1 MPLPSPILDDR
12 TYQQLAAELK
22 ARIPVYNP
30 EWTDHNESDPA
41 ITLLELMAFHGE
53 ALLYRLNQVPEATYL
68 EYLRLLQIPLRPL
81 QAAAALLAL
90 STEVPAGVPVP
101 LQSVA
106 EAGKL
111 EFQVLTEANVWPVSA
126 VAMVKAWAEP
136 PSADDESEVHEFVLR
151 TVDAL
156 PPALSQRPRIY
167 YETAVLD
174 PADPSQPLDFGT
186 AVDGMLWVAVLAEK
200 GFSPDEWVKPGKP
213 ALLNIGVAPDL
224 PAGGI
229 DAVNTCPGAG
239 FRPTAPQLDWQIS
252 TPRPLRQ
259 DQPVYTALKVEGDTT
274 RGLLQGGVVRLRLP
288 ASKDDIG
295 LPPGTEDLAGAG
307 DYPPQWVDDRA
318 DRLVCWIRAF
328 RRDGSRFGKFRVVA
342 LNAVE
347 SENARVADPEFVG
360 IGDGQPSQV
369 FQLANQPVL
378 PDDDRYQL
386 TVEVEEGG
394 PGGNWV
400 RYTRVDDF
408 FGSTRESRHAMMD
421 PESALIRF
429 GDGLRGRMP
438 QFGERIRARG
448 YRYGGGSAAN
458 VAAKAIAK
466 IGPPRSANARD
477 YRVEGVKVI
486 NPLPATGGADA
497 ESVEDALLRIPGEL
511 RRRDRAVTAGDFQEL
526 ATMTPGV
533 VVGRADCLP
542 RFHPPSKNTEAA
554 GVVSVVIWPVSDP
567 RHPNAPVPDALLLRA
582 VCEWLDTRRLVTTE
596 LYVIPPTYRQVAVSV
611 ALKVKDGYGVE
622 AVRRWVEL
630 VLRQYLAPLPPYGP
644 AGQGWPL
651 GRRVY
656 GPELE
661 AAALQIEG
669 VEYLEGL
676 AVGGWD
682 AAKGEWVSG
691 TVELKAWE
699 VPELAAVTVVGGLPL
714 PPLGEGVAPT
724 SPDGVPL
731 PIPVLREV
739 C

>member
-22 ARIPVYNP
+22 ARIPVFNP

-68 EYLRLLQIPLRPL
+68 EFLRLLQIPLRPL
-81 QAAAALLAL
+81 QAARALLKL
-90 STEVPAGVPVP
+90 STEVAEGVLVP
-101 LQSVA
+101 PQSLA

-111 EFQVLTEANVWPVSA
+111 QFQTLTEATVWPVSA

-136 PSADDESEVHEFVLR
+136 PTPDDESEVYEFVLR
-151 TVDAL
+151 TLDAL
-156 PPALSQRPRIY
+156 PPSLAAQPRIY
-167 YETAVLD
+167 YETKALD
-174 PADPSQPLDFGT
+174 PADTSQPLDCSA
-186 AVDGMLWVAVLAEK
+186 AVDGMLWIAVLAEK
-200 GFSPDEWVKPGKP
+200 NFRLDEWVKPGRT
-213 ALLNIGVAPDL
+213 AVLNIGLAPDL
-224 PAGGI
+224 PSGGI
-229 DAVNTCPGAG
+229 DAVDPCPGTG
-239 FRPTAPQLDWQIS
+239 FRRFAPQLDWQIS

-259 DQPVYTALKVEGDTT
+259 DRPVYASLRVEGDST
-274 RGLLQGGVVRLRLP
+274 RGLLQGGVIRLRLP
-288 ASKDDIG
+288 ATKEDIG
-295 LPPGTEDLAGAG
+295 LPPGVEDLAGAG

-318 DRLVCWIRAF
+318 ETLVCWLRAF
-328 RRDGSRFGKFRVVA
+328 RRDGSRLGKFRVVA

-347 SENARVADPEFVG
+347 SENARVAEPEFLG
-360 IGDGQPSQV
+360 LGDGQPSQV
-369 FQLANQPVL
+369 FALARQPVL
-378 PDDDRYQL
+378 PDDERHQL
-386 TVEVEEGG
+386 IVEVEEGGPNG

-408 FGSTRESRHAMMD
+408 FGSGRESRHVMMD
-421 PESALIRF
+421 PESALVRF

-438 QFGERIRARG
+438 QFGERVRARG
-448 YRYGGGSAAN
+448 YRYGGGVAAN
-458 VAAKAIAK
+458 VGAKAITK
-466 IGPPRSANARD
+466 ID
-477 YRVEGVKVI
+477 VERVKVS
-486 NPLPATGGADA
+486 NPLPAIGGADA

-511 RRRDRAVTAGDFQEL
+511 RRRDRAVTASDFQEL
-526 ATMTPGV
+526 AKMTPGV
-533 VVGRADCLP
+533 TVGRAECLP
-542 RFHPPSKNTEAA
+542 RFHPPSKVTEAA
-554 GVVSVVIWPVSDP
+554 GVVSVVIWPDADP
-567 RHPNAPVPDALLLRA
+567 RHPNAPLPDALLLRA

-596 LYVIPPTYRQVAVSV
+596 LYVIPPTYRQIAVSV
-611 ALKVKDGYGVE
+611 AVKVKDGYGIE

-661 AAALQIEG
+661 AAALQVEG

-676 AVGGWD
+676 EVGRWD
-682 AAKGEWVSG
+682 AGAGKWLPG
-691 TVELKAWE
+691 TVDLKIWE
-699 VPELAAVTVVGGLPL
+699 VPELAAITVVGGLPL
-714 PPLGEGVAPT
+714 PPLGEGVEPT
-724 SPDGVPL
+724 GPDGVPL

>member
-12 TYQQLAAELK
+12 TFQQLAAELK

-81 QAAAALLAL
+81 QAARALLAL
-90 STEVPAGVPVP
+90 STELAAGVPVP

-106 EAGKL
+106 EAGKFK
-111 EFQVLTEANVWPVSA
+111 FQTLTEATVWPVSA

-136 PSADDESEVHEFVLR
+136 PAPDDESEVLEFVLR
-151 TVDAL
+151 MVDAL
-156 PPALSQRPRIY
+156 PPSLAEQPRIY
-167 YETAVLD
+167 YETQVLD
-174 PADPSQPLDFGT
+174 PFDPSQPLDFST
-186 AVDGMLWVAVLAEK
+186 AVDSMLWIAVLAEK
-200 GFSPDEWVKPGKP
+200 NFSLDEWVKKDKT
-213 ALLNIGVAPDL
+213 ALLNIGLAPDL

-229 DAVNTCPGAG
+229 DAVDPCPGAG
-239 FRPTAPQLDWQIS
+239 FRPISPQLDWQIS

-259 DQPVYTALKVEGDTT
+259 DQPVYAALKVESDTT

-295 LPPGTEDLAGAG
+295 LPPGTEDLVGAG

-318 DRLVCWIRAF
+318 ETLVCWIRAF
-328 RRDGSRFGKFRVVA
+328 RRDGSRFGKFRVVT

-360 IGDGQPSQV
+360 VGNSQPSQV

-378 PDDDRYQL
+378 PDDDRHQL
-386 TVEVEEGG
+386 IVEVEEGGPTG

-408 FGSTRESRHAMMD
+408 FGSNRQSRHVMMD
-421 PESALIRF
+421 PESAIVRF

-448 YRYGGGSAAN
+448 YRYGGGAAAN
-458 VAAKAIAK
+458 VAAKAIARTAVAG
-466 IGPPRSANARD
+466 I
-477 YRVEGVKVI
+477 KVV
-486 NPLPATGGADA
+486 NPLAAVGGADA
-497 ESVEDALLRIPGEL
+497 ENVEDALLRIPGEL
-511 RRRDRAVTAGDFQEL
+511 RRRDRAVTEGDFQEL
-526 ATMTPGV
+526 AAMTPGV

-554 GVVSVVIWPVSDP
+554 GVVSVVIWPDSDP
-567 RHPNAPVPDALLLRA
+567 RHPNAPMPDVLLLRA

-611 ALKVKDGYGVE
+611 ALKVKNGYGIE

-661 AAALQIEG
+661 AAALQVEG
-669 VEYLEGL
+669 VEYLDGL

-682 AAKGEWVSG
+682 PATSTWVAG
-691 TVELKAWE
+691 TIELNPWE

-714 PPLGEGVAPT
+714 PPLGEGVNPT
-724 SPDGVPL
+724 GPDGVAL